1 MRMASCALPCI
12 RPLET
17 SASLDSH
24 DVKATKSLD
33 DRLTHLPISLPGDG
47 VLGHNHAIRHH
58 NYGKRAQMLE
68 LSIFGG
74 VISIFGILQPSLSQ
88 FLASSSH

>member
-1 MRMASCALPCI
+1 MRMESCALPCI

-33 DRLTHLPISLPGDG
+33 DRLTHLPISLPGTG
-47 VLGHNHAIRHH
+47 YLVIIMRYVASVH
-58 NYGKRAQMLE
+58 KC
-68 LSIFGG
+68 LSSQSSEASFQY
-74 VISIFGILQPSLSQ
+74 SAFFSLHS
-88 FLASSSH
+88 ASF

>member
-33 DRLTHLPISLPGDG
+33 DRLTHLPISLPGTG
-47 VLGHNHAIRHH
+47 YLVIIMRYVTITMASVH
-58 NYGKRAQMLE
+58 KC
-68 LSIFGG
+68 LSSQSSEASFQY
-74 VISIFGILQPSLSQ
+74 SAFFSLHS
-88 FLASSSH
+88 ASF